1 MILTS
6 IAALTPADL
15 SRVTWDDLLPLYREL
30 AERPVDRSN
39 VESWL
44 ADWSRLEEVL
54 TEAGALAMI
63 AYTCDT
69 ADPDKE
75 AAHLRFSAEIF
86 PRVEEQDVQL
96 ANRLLALGYTRPDL
110 TVVIERFRSASE
122 IFREENIPLSQEVEE
137 HSAQYQKI
145 TGGLTVDWDGVE
157 KTLPELQPYL
167 QSPDRAVRERAFR
180 VNCAAY
186 AARRDELAG
195 IFDAL
200 YGLRVRMASNAGFP
214 DYEAYAFKAKARFDY
229 TPADCRRFHAAVEE
243 VVAPAAERIMAR
255 RRAAL
260 GVDRLRPWD
269 VGPDPRGRQPLQ
281 PFREVSEFISTSRR
295 VFGRV
300 SPRFGTQFQTMMDEG
315 LLDLGSRKGKAPGG
329 YCETLHYRGRPFIF
343 MNAVGVLDDVS
354 TLLHEAGHCF
364 HAFEAHGTPLIWQ
377 RHPGLEMCELASMS
391 MELLAFPYL
400 DQANGGF
407 FQPEE
412 YARARVEHLED
423 VVVTLSHVASVDA
436 FQSWIYTSGE
446 GRDSDARDAAWLRI
460 RSRFERGI
468 DWEGLERE
476 RMTRWYRQL
485 HIFLYPFYYI
495 EYGIAQI
502 GALQVWRNSLR
513 DQQDAVERYRQAL
526 ALGNTRSLP
535 ELYRAAGVE
544 FTFDTRVIG
553 DLVALVEE
561 ELDRWREK
569 SGITAGRA
577 PDGER

>member
-1 MILTS
+1 VILTS

-200 YGLRVRMASNAGFP
+200 YDLRVRMASNAGFP

-569 SGITAGRA
+569 SGITAG
-577 PDGER
+577 